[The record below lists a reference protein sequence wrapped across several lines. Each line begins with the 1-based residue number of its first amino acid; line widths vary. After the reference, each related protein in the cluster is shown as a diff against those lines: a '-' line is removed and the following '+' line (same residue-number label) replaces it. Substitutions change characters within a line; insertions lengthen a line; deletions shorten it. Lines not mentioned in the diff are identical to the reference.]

1 MTTIIE
7 AQDRFVVGGRPPVDP
22 GGGGGDD
29 GSMNERV
36 AVIEARLDN
45 LATKAELSETKGTLL
60 AAIERGISETQ
71 RWIIGT
77 VIGLFLG
84 FGGLFLAMSNALK
97 PAPTTQPTVIIVPAG
112 AMAGAAA
119 AQPAAS
125 AALAPASK

>member
-1 MTTIIE
+1 MT
-7 AQDRFVVGGRPPVDP
+7 QDKSTVVGLFTGRTIDGPVDP

-29 GSMNERV
+29 GGVNERV

-45 LATKAELSETKGTLL
+45 LATKAEMSETKGTLL

-97 PAPTTQPTVIIVPAG
+97 PAPTTQPTVIVIPATAQTSASG
-112 AMAGAAA
+112 ALTV
-119 AQPAAS
+119 QPA
-125 AALAPASK
+125 PTK